1 MMSGNGTNPTFFDK
15 KIEDWTSRTLTTLHS
30 LGPITSH
37 FYLTPSPRHPL
48 KMDAIC
54 VSPQMG
60 QVRREFANKNAKF
73 SGERLKFV
81 QIAFLYKLDVI
92 YLKSIS
98 NKVSVPSAEKIT
110 LLDMYQKG
118 RHKDFWLL
126 VGKIELRIQAVW
138 M

>member
-15 KIEDWTSRTLTTLHS
+15 KIEDWTSRTLTTLLS

-54 VSPQMG
+54 VSPQIG

-118 RHKDFWLL
+118 RHKDF
-126 VGKIELRIQAVW
+126 
-138 M
+138 

>member
-54 VSPQMG
+54 VSLQIG
-60 QVRREFANKNAKF
+60 EVRREFANKNAKF

-118 RHKDFWLL
+118 RHKDF
-126 VGKIELRIQAVW
+126 
-138 M
+138 

>member
-37 FYLTPSPRHPL
+37 FYLTPSPRQPL

-54 VSPQMG
+54 VSPQIG